1 MPSPNT
7 WEQPN
12 NYQIPPN
19 AVRPKDLSSSNAHMK
34 SSIPR
39 HHMPRQRVSNLANS
53 LGHQVSSTSTPSAPP
68 AASTPVT
75 TSKNFQTFNGAMNIN
90 QNPHQTTRLVVPQT
104 SADKRLVVTFKVVEQ
119 YIDSGGKILKEVIVK
134 NDEFVQNLGKVPW
147 SETPSSISSM
157 SNINPSHS
165 SSSGMLADV
174 SSSGKESSRHSN
186 SAESHHN
193 TGNIEHSR
201 LRLSDVTS
209 NQTSFILETPPATNA
224 KFTALKEKSPSNFNQ
239 ENNQSLN
246 NKNCSFVSSL
256 LNPISEPKIN
266 ENKTPENRIEDQRRE
281 PINEI
286 DEEERRATATALL
299 SLQSHLDI
307 KVEVDSDSNS
317 SFSNVLKSGS
327 KIMAKWRDKNYYPAV
342 IKRQIQNNKWSVV
355 FEDGAERQLFEY
367 EIINLNALPI
377 GQSVMVSISD
387 GFCTK
392 GNVCSFEIQQDEI
405 YYNVELLINDKNQVN
420 RYSRKDLFLTNDQA
434 LALNSKIGKPQ
445 TSATVFADVDLDNIV
460 CGKRSRNVQKTD
472 VKEKQN
478 KTKIRQTY
486 HENDHDITQFY
497 DQQSVKGDSVGSKR
511 KRKNLNQKPRK
522 KCTINVQNESNIV
535 RSPLLISPRTIKS
548 NSISMPTQELE
559 KLLGPIPESNTSLFM
574 GISFLLTSGDR
585 NNDVEEGGRSIPF
598 DKVYLTKQIQ
608 AGGGIVYESFEDSRV
623 II

>member
-53 LGHQVSSTSTPSAPP
+53 LGHQVSSTSTPSAPS
-68 AASTPVT
+68 AASTPVA

-90 QNPHQTTRLVVPQT
+90 QNPHQTRLVVPQT